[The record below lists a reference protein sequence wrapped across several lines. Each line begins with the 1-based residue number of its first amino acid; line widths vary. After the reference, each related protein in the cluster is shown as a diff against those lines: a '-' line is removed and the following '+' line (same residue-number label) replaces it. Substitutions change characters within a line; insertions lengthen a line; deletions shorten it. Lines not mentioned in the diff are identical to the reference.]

1 MENKEMTDVL
11 NRCLASVFTIEDKSN
26 IPVLAVINFMRRAL
40 KGNHGRLQQ
49 TGYKTVIKVG
59 VYVVIQTGKSQLQC
73 GVAVSVPSSAHFGEG
88 TGLVRTDIF
97 ECTGNESSLLD
108 CRLFQGTQ
116 QECSHRN
123 DASVICSGENGPRLV
138 DGTNRCSGRVEV
150 LHGDQWGTLC
160 DMYFDLEDANVVC
173 EHLQCG
179 TVTSIPGGAHFG
191 KGAGPV
197 WKESY
202 RCRRNETRLWDCP
215 VSSWEQFSCS
225 HENDASVIC
234 TDENWSLRL
243 TNGGSWC
250 DGRVEIYH
258 NGSWGRLQDRHWTL
272 NDANVVCTQLGCGEA
287 TAAYNESKDGESEG
301 PVWVNDVQC
310 EGNELQLQN
319 CSLFTLNSSLTDSM
333 DVGVLC
339 SDHVQLRLADGGSPC
354 TGRVEL
360 YYNGTWGSVCDD
372 SWDLADADVV
382 CKQLGCGKALDL
394 ALPAS
399 CGPGSGPVWLDE
411 LKCSSN
417 ESFLWEC
424 PSASWGNHDC
434 SHKED
439 VRIMCSEHKELRL
452 VNGKHRCEGRVE
464 VFYNGT
470 WGTVCSDT
478 LDGPDAEVIC
488 KQLQC
493 GPLSSIDYYAQSF
506 GEGSGPIWLD
516 GMECISHESFLW
528 QCQKEPWG
536 KHNCEHREDAGVV
549 CDTCIGPSV
558 FTSGDSTFQNDA
570 LNSYSTH
577 PNHS

>member
-1 MENKEMTDVL
+1 
-11 NRCLASVFTIEDKSN
+11 
-26 IPVLAVINFMRRAL
+26 
-40 KGNHGRLQQ
+40 
-49 TGYKTVIKVG
+49 
-59 VYVVIQTGKSQLQC
+59 
-73 GVAVSVPSSAHFGEG
+73 
-88 TGLVRTDIF
+88 
-97 ECTGNESSLLD
+97 
-108 CRLFQGTQ
+108 
-116 QECSHRN
+116 
-123 DASVICSGENGPRLV
+123 
-138 DGTNRCSGRVEV
+138 
-150 LHGDQWGTLC
+150 
-160 DMYFDLEDANVVC
+160 MYFDLEDANVVC

-197 WKESY
+197 WKERY
-202 RCRRNETRLWDCP
+202 RCRRKETRLWDCP

-470 WGTVCSDT
+470 WGTVCSER

-536 KHNCEHREDAGVV
+536 KHNCER
-549 CDTCIGPSV
+549 DTCIGPSV

-570 LNSYSTH
+570 LHSYSTH